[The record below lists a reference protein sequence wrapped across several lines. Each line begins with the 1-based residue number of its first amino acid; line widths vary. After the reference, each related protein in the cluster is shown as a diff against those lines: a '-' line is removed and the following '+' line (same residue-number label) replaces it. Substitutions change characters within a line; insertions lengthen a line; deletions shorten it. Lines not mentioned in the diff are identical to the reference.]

1 MLLTPDEIT
10 DRCLGLYRALVPE
23 VWGFAWLE
31 ETLAV
36 LLQSELE
43 AHPRTVFV
51 VDGPLAGALLRAAAR
66 SLRDAGWQQETRH
79 GLTSPGLRD
88 WWVGWTTL
96 DPALREMA
104 ITMPVEWLLALWI
117 EATARP
123 TPAARRRPG
132 RQVTAV
138 EERR

>member
-1 MLLTPDEIT
+1 MILAPDDIT

-31 ETLAV
+31 QTLAV

-51 VDGPLAGALLRAAAR
+51 VDGLLADALLRVAAL
-66 SLRDAGWQQETRH
+66 SLRDARWQRQTRH

-88 WWVGWTTL
+88 WWAGWATL

-104 ITMPVEWLLALWI
+104 VTMPVEWLLALWI

-123 TPAARRRPG
+123 TPAGWVRSG
-132 RQVTAV
+132 RSVTAV